1 MSKDISKPTLG
12 EQFLAEIYS
21 HSNEKSLNLQDFHA
35 EVPYLKDTMRSSM
48 VKTKKQPGHAHL
60 QIVYYNCA
68 HCNSIA
74 SHKCVKKHR
83 HCIEAFTKEEVEVLC
98 EAYMQKKKLSN
109 SKN

>member
-1 MSKDISKPTLG
+1 MSQVISKPTLG

-48 VKTKKQPGHAHL
+48 VMTTKQPGHAHL

-68 HCNSIA
+68 HCDSIA
-74 SHKCVKKHR
+74 HHSCAKKHP
-83 HCIEAFTKEEVEVLC
+83 HNIEAFTKEEFDVLC
-98 EAYMQKKKLSN
+98 EAYMNKKKLS
-109 SKN
+109 KN